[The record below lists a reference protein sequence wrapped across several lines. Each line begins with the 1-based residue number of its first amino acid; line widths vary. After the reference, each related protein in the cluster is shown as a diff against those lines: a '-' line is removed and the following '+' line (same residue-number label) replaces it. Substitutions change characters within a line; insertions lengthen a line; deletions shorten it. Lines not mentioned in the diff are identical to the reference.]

1 MANIAVS
8 LGSNIN
14 SEFHLKTA
22 IFLLRPFIKHLVISP
37 VYETEPVSHG
47 GDNFLNFVFAGE
59 IDLNLTDTVRLFKAI
74 EQQFQRNRQKTN
86 KPKITL
92 DLDLLIY
99 DDLVCQQ
106 PVELPR
112 PEILKNAFVLK
123 PLSEILADKIHPVAG
138 QSYAQLWQNFSNH
151 SQKIWQVNFE
161 WNHT

>member
-22 IFLLRPFIKHLVISP
+22 IFLLRPYIKQLVISP
-37 VYETEPVSHG
+37 VYETEPVSFG
-47 GDNFLNFVFAGE
+47 GDNFLNIVFAGE
-59 IDLNLTDTVRLFKAI
+59 VDLTLTDTVSLFKAI
-74 EQQFQRNRQKTN
+74 EQEFQRNRQKSN
-86 KPKITL
+86 KSQITL
-92 DLDLLIY
+92 DLDLLFY

-112 PEILKNAFVLK
+112 AEILTNAFVLK
-123 PLSEILADKIHPVAG
+123 PLSEILADKAHPVAG
-138 QSYAQLWQNFSNH
+138 QSYAQLWQNFNNH

-161 WNHT
+161 WNNT